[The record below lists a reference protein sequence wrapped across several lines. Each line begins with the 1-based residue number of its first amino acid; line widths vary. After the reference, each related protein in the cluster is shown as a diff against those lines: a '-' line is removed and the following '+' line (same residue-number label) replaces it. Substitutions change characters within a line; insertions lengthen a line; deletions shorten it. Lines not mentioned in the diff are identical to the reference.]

1 LSYQII
7 AMSHMR
13 AVGFLAPAAQVAR
26 SDKLVLTPLRVS
38 IEKHVR
44 HLLASSTIRHAVSCS
59 AYDRGIVDGERI
71 VDVEVHISYSS
82 TQTGFFLEP
91 SGDTTSTFF
100 LLERGATREVTVATS
115 ITMLSSAGVSI
126 PYLSEETEH
135 ELLIER
141 ERLW

>member
-1 LSYQII
+1 
-7 AMSHMR
+7 MSHMR
-13 AVGFLAPAAQVAR
+13 AVGFLAPAAQVAS
-26 SDKLVLTPLRVS
+26 SDKLVLTPLLRVS

-115 ITMLSSAGVSI
+115 ITMLSGAGVSI
-126 PYLSEETEH
+126 PYLSA
-135 ELLIER
+135 ELCAQNSFLYIP
-141 ERLW
+141 LTDPP